1 MVKRICIIFAVCT
14 LGLCW
19 GARVPLSAANTDLAL
34 ETAHEAN
41 TERPLLIRQDDLADD
56 YIYTQAKRTL
66 FDSPEYRF
74 ENYYWKTPLG
84 DSIWMDLKY
93 AGEIIQAF
101 SEHPTWR
108 GVEDSQIIFSLSWF
122 FNTIK
127 RQVANLEPK
136 PAKAIIEE
144 LTEDGVH
151 RETYRLGPFTLD
163 WKMRLATGHEKVS
176 VAYFV
181 QLREE
186 IDSIL
191 MARKLKETTYSLID
205 RKLVDEERRKSIK
218 TALDESFAREDL
230 FTFGPTGKSARSLKA
245 RLASVDWQIVA
256 TILTILGVI
265 IGFYFGFRHFFKS

>member
-1 MVKRICIIFAVCT
+1 MFAVVI
-14 LGLCW
+14 LGAYC
-19 GARVPLSAANTDLAL
+19 GAHVPLFAANVPLAP
-34 ETAHEAN
+34 ESTVEGSKD
-41 TERPLLIRQDDLADD
+41 RPLLIRKDDLPPDLVF
-56 YIYTQAKRTL
+56 TQAKRTL

-136 PAKAIIEE
+136 SAKTIIEE

-151 RETYRLGPFTLD
+151 RETYRLGPFNLD
-163 WKMRLATGHEKVS
+163 WKMRLASGHEKVS

-186 IDSIL
+186 FNSIL

-205 RKLVDEERRKSIK
+205 RKLVDEKRRKNIK

-245 RLASVDWQIVA
+245 RLARVDWQIVA
-256 TILTILGVI
+256 TILTILGII
-265 IGFYFGFRHFFKS
+265 IGFYFGFRHFFRSQ